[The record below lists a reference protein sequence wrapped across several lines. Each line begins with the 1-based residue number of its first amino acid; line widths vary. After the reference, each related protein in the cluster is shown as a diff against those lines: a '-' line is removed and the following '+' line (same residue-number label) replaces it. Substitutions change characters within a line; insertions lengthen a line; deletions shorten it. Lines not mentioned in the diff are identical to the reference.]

1 VDRRPR
7 SVDRRIPARDCGQ
20 RVRGRTPLA
29 SRTYARCV
37 DTATDRTDVADAP
50 VPHAEP
56 RSPRLD
62 EMRVVQPSGSRAA
75 AFFDLDKTIIAK
87 SSTLAFSRPL
97 YKGGLIGRR
106 DVLRSAYSQF
116 VFLLGGADHDQMER
130 MRQYLSSLC
139 AGWPVQQVREIVAET
154 LLQTVEP
161 IIYDEAA
168 TLIEDHRAAGRD
180 VVIVSAAGA
189 EIVEPIGQMLG
200 ADHAIGTRMKIED
213 GRYTGEIELYAY
225 AENKAIAVREL
236 VEREGYDLAS
246 SYAYSDSITDLP
258 MLELVGHPYV
268 VNPDRQLRREA
279 TARDWPVLHFSR
291 PVSLR
296 QRMGGVPPK
305 PALAAIAV
313 GAAAAAGGFAW
324 YAIRRSRAARDA

>member
-1 VDRRPR
+1 M
-7 SVDRRIPARDCGQ
+7 
-20 RVRGRTPLA
+20 
-29 SRTYARCV
+29 
-37 DTATDRTDVADAP
+37 DVPSDIA
-50 VPHAEP
+50 AE
-56 RSPRLD
+56 
-62 EMRVVQPSGSRAA
+62 EMRVVAPSGRKAA

-97 YKGGLIGRR
+97 YRGGLIGRR

-154 LLQTVEP
+154 LQQVVEP

-168 TLIEDHRAAGRD
+168 TLIEDHHAAGRD
-180 VVIVSAAGA
+180 VVIVSASGA
-189 EIVEPIGQMLG
+189 EIVEPIGHMLG
-200 ADHAIGTRMKIED
+200 ADHAIGTRMEIKD
-213 GRYTGEIELYAY
+213 GKYTGEIELYAY

-236 VEREGYDLAS
+236 AEREGYDLPS
-246 SYAYSDSITDLP
+246 CFAYSDSVTDVP

-279 TARDWPVLHFSR
+279 TARGWPMLQFTR

-296 QRMGGVPPK
+296 QRMGNVPQK
-305 PALAAIAV
+305 PALAAVAV
-313 GAAAAAGGFAW
+313 GAAAAAVGIVW
-324 YAIRRSRAARDA
+324 YAAKHNRSRDAG